1 VAGQGRSEAATGSIE
16 DAEDRRI
23 RDVVPGLSR
32 VGVLWNPAS
41 TAAAHYWSEAVRAAE
56 SSHSPS
62 FTPARYAAAW
72 KAKL

>member
-1 VAGQGRSEAATGSIE
+1 MRPE
-16 DAEDRRI
+16 RKPLL
-23 RDVVPGLSR
+23 RDVLPGLSR
-32 VGVLWNPAS
+32 VGVLWNPAG
-41 TAAAHYWSEAVRAAE
+41 TAAADYRSQAVRAAE